1 MRSGQRGFSR
11 ANAGASFLACTLLVA
26 GARSAEIT
34 LVKDGKSDAAIY
46 VLTEDLDDK
55 AVRPQSGVRKD
66 RLRKSVEELSRCIQ
80 KMSGATIPVVT
91 DAPADGDKRFPILVG
106 TLAEK
111 KFGGPQQKDASQQ
124 GWRLVVS
131 GDGIGLIGQSPL
143 AMSYAVY
150 ELLDRLGCRWYM
162 PGPLGELVPV
172 RKTITFEEV
181 DISEVPATV
190 YRGRW
195 AGDGDFIRRN
205 RGGGQM
211 VSVGHALEGYAPKE
225 LLEKH
230 PKWRRELNGKRT
242 PSGYCF
248 SNKKLAR
255 AVADV
260 LIKRSENQTPYRSQ
274 SLCPV
279 DTISFCTCRKC
290 RAFDKKA
297 GDWDSSM
304 SRYSITDRLVRF
316 CNWIAERVNKTYP
329 EETFGLYAYVQ
340 YTRPPVR
347 EAVNPNIVI
356 GLAPITYCRAHTMT
370 DADCFSCRPLQSMV
384 EGWGKV
390 SKRLY
395 FRGYAFNLAEVTAP
409 YPMMKRW
416 SENIPLLYV
425 GNVTI
430 WAPETL
436 PTYGNSLPGM
446 FLGVRM
452 SWYTKAEPAELLD
465 DLFRGFYGT
474 STGPMRSY
482 WEVLDRAWTD
492 VPEHAGNGW
501 SYLRRFTPEVMAA
514 GRKALNEA
522 TKVAQTDLEKQRVGL
537 ANDSFRQFELWM
549 KMRRDLCEGRLKNLK
564 RDEDAWV
571 AGFSKLAAE
580 KYKGSYAFSGRFGV
594 GYFRRFFYSTY
605 EDAARIANECAVVT
619 PPLRQWRYR
628 PDKEKKG
635 ESQGWQSP
643 GFNDAE
649 WPTTDSCIDTWSAL
663 GLWEFFGSVWY
674 RAKVSIPETPP
685 GKKVYLWVSA
695 VDSTAKLFVNGEH
708 VSFVNKK
715 GDIVPEMGA
724 GYPKPGS
731 FDITSVVKPGKEN
744 QIAIVGTRGFL
755 NELGTGG
762 LLGPVY
768 VYHGE

>member
-1 MRSGQRGFSR
+1 MLLAGIFLP
-11 ANAGASFLACTLLVA
+11 AGASA
-26 GARSAEIT
+26 AEVT
-34 LVKDGKSDAAIY
+34 LVKDGASDAAIY
-46 VLTEDLDDK
+46 VLTEDLEDQK
-55 AVRPQSGVRKD
+55 VRPQSGVAKD
-66 RLRKSVEELSRCIQ
+66 RLRKSVEDLSRCIE
-80 KMSGATIPVVT
+80 KMSGAAIPIVT
-91 DAPADGDKRFPILVG
+91 EAPADEDDRFPILVG
-106 TLAEK
+106 GLAEK
-111 KFGGPQQKDASQQ
+111 RFGGPKQEDASEQ

-131 GDGIGLIGQSPL
+131 SDGIGMIGQSPL

-150 ELLDRLGCRWYM
+150 GLLDRLGCRWYM
-162 PGPLGELVPV
+162 PGPLGEVVPE
-172 RKTITFEEV
+172 RKTVALPAV

-195 AGDGDFIRRN
+195 AGDANFIRRN

-211 VSVGHALEGYAPKE
+211 VAVGHALEGYAPKE

-242 PSGYCF
+242 PGGYCF
-248 SNKKLAR
+248 SNKKLAH
-255 AVADV
+255 AVGDV
-260 LIKRSENQTPYRSQ
+260 LIKRSENQEPYRSQ

-290 RAFDKKA
+290 RKFDKKA
-297 GDWDSSM
+297 GDWDASM
-304 SRYSITDRLVRF
+304 SRYSITDRLIRF
-316 CNWIAERVNKTYP
+316 CNWIAERVNRTYP

-356 GLAPITYCRAHTMT
+356 GLAPITYCRAHSMT
-370 DADCFSCRPLQSMV
+370 DPDCFSCRPLQSIV

-416 SENIPLLYV
+416 SDNIPILYA

-430 WAPETL
+430 WAPETM

-452 SWYTKAEPAELLD
+452 SWYTKAGPAKLLD
-465 DLFRGFYGT
+465 DLFTGFYGAAA
-474 STGPMRSY
+474 GPMRSY
-482 WEVLDRAWTD
+482 WEGLDRAWTG

-501 SYLRRFTPEVMAA
+501 SYLRRFTPEVMTAA
-514 GRKALNEA
+514 RKALDQA
-522 TKVAQTDLEKQRVGL
+522 ARTAQTDLEEQRVEL
-537 ANDSFRQFELWM
+537 ANDSFRFFELWM

-564 RDEDAWV
+564 KDEDVWMT
-571 AGFSKLAAE
+571 GFKKLAGE
-580 KYKGSYAFSGRFGV
+580 KYKGAFAFPGRFGPW
-594 GYFRRFFYSTY
+594 YFQRFFYSTY
-605 EDAARIANECAVVT
+605 EDAARIANTCTVVT
-619 PPLRQWRYR
+619 PPLRKWKYK

-635 ESQGWQSP
+635 ESLGWQNPEFS
-643 GFNDAE
+643 DAD
-649 WPTTDSCIDTWSAL
+649 WPSTDPCVDTWSAL
-663 GLWEFFGSVWY
+663 GLWEHYGSVWY
-674 RAKVSIPETPP
+674 RAKVSIPKTPP
-685 GKKVYLWVSA
+685 GKKAYLWISG
-695 VDSTAKLFVNGEH
+695 VDSTAKLFVNGKH

-715 GDIVPEMGA
+715 GEVVPEMGA

-731 FDITSVVKPGKEN
+731 FDITSVIKPGKEN
-744 QIAIVGTRGFL
+744 QIAIVGTRTYL

-768 VYHGE
+768 VYHGK